1 MTDRKVAIVT
11 GASRGIG
18 AETAVLFAERGYD
31 VALLA
36 RSADGLEQTA
46 TRVRTAGGNALV
58 LPTDL
63 ADVTAGQAAVQR
75 AADYFGRVDA
85 LVNNAAWREIL
96 TMRQMTVESF
106 EKTLRV
112 CVTTPAFMTATAAAV
127 MEKQGTGVV
136 VNVSSI
142 QSNLAAGIGTAY
154 VAAKGAIDAM
164 TYDLATLYGPK
175 GIRVVAINP
184 GAIDTDMGSDYPTG
198 DGDSEDPNTTLR
210 RHSEDMIPLKR
221 WAQPIEVAKAIVW
234 LASDEASYVTG
245 TTFVVDGGWSHQIS
259 PYSLKARM
267 FPGQFE

>member
-1 MTDRKVAIVT
+1 MSHRKVAIVT

-18 AETAVLFAERGYD
+18 ADTALQFAVKGYD
-31 VALLA
+31 VVLLA
-36 RSADGLEQTA
+36 RSVEALQDTA
-46 TRVRTAGGNALV
+46 RQVREKGGQALV

-63 ADVTAGQAAVQR
+63 ADVHAGQDAVKQ
-75 AADYFGRVDA
+75 AGEHFGRIDA
-85 LVNNAAWREIL
+85 LVNNAAWREIV

-106 EKTLRV
+106 ERTLRV
-112 CVTTPAFMTATAAAV
+112 CVTTPAFMAAAAGEV
-127 MEKQGTGVV
+127 MERQGSGVI

-164 TYDLATLYGPK
+164 TYDLATLYGPR

-184 GAIDTDMGSDYPTG
+184 GAIDTDMGSDYPKG
-198 DGDSEDPNTTLR
+198 DGTTEDPNVALR
-210 RHSEDMIPLKR
+210 RHSEDMIPLRR
-221 WAQPIEVAKAIVW
+221 WAQPGEIAKAIVW

-245 TTFVVDGGWSHQIS
+245 TTFVVDGGWSHQIT

-267 FPGQFE
+267 FPGHFE